1 MSVAGAVNGY
11 ARLVKTKR
19 KAGMT
24 MPFVDS
30 VHQYSNSAA
39 SGGQTVNQIK
49 DTGAVRQVSAQ
60 AQQLAPG
67 KVFEGTVTE
76 IKNGQVT
83 IGLNDGSTISARM
96 DAGVN
101 LEKGQPMLFE
111 VKSNTG
117 EQIAIR
123 PVSLESAQNPTLLKA
138 LEAAG
143 LKVNERNL
151 SMVNQMMAEKMPINK
166 ESLLQM
172 MRASAAFPKADM
184 QTLVQMQKLGFVI
197 TEDSLNQF
205 QNYKNGQQAILPEMN
220 RLMEGIAELSGR
232 VFGSQ
237 ATAQTPGAFLG
248 FQQQILGIL
257 LGSGQQ
263 PSSEAQMSNVLNQAA
278 LGELAENQ
286 AVQNLTV
293 TDVDAAQ
300 GAIIHQDLTESG
312 GNLMNG
318 NAMGEGFAGENLS
331 QGDMALGNQGEGAQQ
346 GAVSGN
352 SGGEAAQGNMAAG
365 ETAQAQGGTVGNAAG
380 EAAQAQGMAA
390 GQSGAG
396 EGASTVAQLLSS
408 EQQGRLTEMIQEF
421 SGARGSEQLLPEG
434 KLNTSLSAG
443 ELLQQMMK
451 VLEQSKDAGGTS
463 IQKLFHSEEYKA
475 LLKQA
480 MTEQWTLTPDK
491 LKEEGAVKDFYQRL
505 SNQMTELQQTLAQ
518 AGKEGSALAKS
529 AQSVQSNLEFMNQVN
544 QLYTYVQLPLKLQNQ
559 NAHSDLYVYTNK
571 KNLRQKEGALTALL
585 HLDMD
590 HLGATDIFVKLLGT
604 SVQTEFYFQDEISCR
619 LISQCSD
626 ELIRRLEEKGY
637 SCEVKVE
644 NRRKKQDFVQDF
656 LERENPPG
664 KLQRYSFDVKA

>member
-1 MSVAGAVNGY
+1 
-11 ARLVKTKR
+11 
-19 KAGMT
+19 

-30 VHQYSNSAA
+30 VHQYSNSVA
-39 SGGQTVNQIK
+39 SGGQAVNQIK

-60 AQQLAPG
+60 AQQLVPG

-83 IGLNDGSTISARM
+83 IGLNDGSSISARM
-96 DAGVN
+96 DAGVS

-111 VKSNTG
+111 VKSNNG

-172 MRASAAFPKADM
+172 MRASSAFPKADM

-205 QNYKNGQQAILPEMN
+205 QNYKNGQQAIMPEMN
-220 RLMEGIAELSGR
+220 HLMEGIAELSGK
-232 VFGSQ
+232 VFGSE
-237 ATAQTPGAFLG
+237 ATAQTPGALLG

-257 LGSGQQ
+257 LGTGQQ
-263 PSSEAQMSNVLNQAA
+263 PPSEAQMGNVQNQAA
-278 LGELAENQ
+278 LGELAQNQ

-312 GNLMNG
+312 GNPMNG
-318 NAMGEGFAGENLS
+318 NALGQGLAGENLS
-331 QGDMALGNQGEGAQQ
+331 QGDMALGNTAE

-352 SGGEAAQGNMAAG
+352 PGG
-365 ETAQAQGGTVGNAAG
+365 ETAQMQGGIAAGEGAQVQGDTVGNAAG
-380 EAAQAQGMAA
+380 EGAQVQGEAAA
-390 GQSGAG
+390 QSGAG
-396 EGASTVAQLLSS
+396 EGGSSVAQLLSS
-408 EQQGRLTEMIQEF
+408 EQQGRLTEMLQEF
-421 SGARGSEQLLPEG
+421 SGARGNEQLLPEG
-434 KLNTSLSAG
+434 KLNTSLGAG

-451 VLEQSKDAGGTS
+451 VLEQSKDANGAS
-463 IQKLFHSEEYKA
+463 IQKLFHSQEYKT

-491 LKEEGAVKDFYQRL
+491 LKEEGAVREFYQRL

-518 AGKEGSALAKS
+518 AGREGSALAKS

-590 HLGATDIFVKLLGT
+590 HLGATDIFVKLLGA

-626 ELIRRLEEKGY
+626 ELIKRLEEKGY

>member
-1 MSVAGAVNGY
+1 
-11 ARLVKTKR
+11 
-19 KAGMT
+19 

-30 VHQYSNSAA
+30 VQQYQNN
-39 SGGQTVNQIK
+39 TVSSTQALNQPR

-60 AQQLAPG
+60 AQQLVPG
-67 KVFEGTVTE
+67 RVFEGTVRE

-96 DAGVN
+96 DAGVS
-101 LEKGQPMLFE
+101 LEKGQPMIFE

-166 ESLLQM
+166 QSLLQM
-172 MRASAAFPKADM
+172 MRASSAFPKADM

-220 RLMEGIAELSGR
+220 RLMEGIAELSGK
-232 VFGSQ
+232 VFGSE
-237 ATAQTPGAFLG
+237 ATAQTPGALLG

-257 LGSGQQ
+257 LGTGQQ
-263 PSSEAQMSNVLNQAA
+263 PSSEAQLGNVQNQAA
-278 LGELAENQ
+278 LGELAQNQ

-293 TDVDAAQ
+293 ADVDAAQ
-300 GAIIHQDLTESG
+300 GAVIHQDLTESG
-312 GNLMNG
+312 GNFMAG
-318 NAMGEGFAGENLS
+318 NTMGEGLAGENLS
-331 QGDMALGNQGEGAQQ
+331 QGDMPLGNTAE

-352 SGGEAAQGNMAAG
+352 PGGESVQMQPGAAAG
-365 ETAQAQGGTVGNAAG
+365 ETAQAQGGAAAGETAHVQSGTVGNAAG
-380 EAAQAQGMAA
+380 EAAQAQ
-390 GQSGAG
+390 SGAG
-396 EGASTVAQLLSS
+396 EGTSTVAQLLSS
-408 EQQGRLTEMIQEF
+408 EQQGRLTEMLQEF
-421 SGARGSEQLLPEG
+421 SGARGNGQLLPEG

-443 ELLQQMMK
+443 EFLQQMMK
-451 VLEQSKDAGGTS
+451 VLEQSKDANGAS
-463 IQKLFHSEEYKA
+463 IQKLFHSEEYKT

-491 LKEEGAVKDFYQRL
+491 LKEEGAVKEFYQRL

-518 AGKEGSALAKS
+518 AGREGSVLAKS

-590 HLGATDIFVKLLGT
+590 HLGATDIFVKLLGI

-626 ELIRRLEEKGY
+626 ELIKRLEEKGY

>member
-1 MSVAGAVNGY
+1 
-11 ARLVKTKR
+11 
-19 KAGMT
+19 

-30 VHQYSNSAA
+30 VQQYQNNAVSNA
-39 SGGQTVNQIK
+39 QTLSQPK
-49 DTGAVRQVSAQ
+49 ETGAVRQISAQ
-60 AQQLAPG
+60 AQQLVPG

-166 ESLLQM
+166 QSLLQM
-172 MRASAAFPKADM
+172 MRASSAFPKADM

-205 QNYKNGQQAILPEMN
+205 QNYKNGQQAILPQMN
-220 RLMEGIAELSGR
+220 HLMEGIAELSGKF
-232 VFGSQ
+232 FGAETTGQ
-237 ATAQTPGAFLG
+237 APGALLG

-263 PSSEAQMSNVLNQAA
+263 PLSEAQMSTVQNQAA

-300 GAIIHQDLTESG
+300 GAIIHQDLTEG
-312 GNLMNG
+312 GSNFLPG
-318 NAMGEGFAGENLS
+318 N
-331 QGDMALGNQGEGAQQ
+331 DGAQQ
-346 GAVSGN
+346 GAVSEHPGGEASQMPGTIAGEASQAQGTATSGN
-352 SGGEAAQGNMAAG
+352 VTGEVALAQGDVSSANVIGEAAQTPGAA
-365 ETAQAQGGTVGNAAG
+365 TA
-380 EAAQAQGMAA
+380 
-390 GQSGAG
+390 SGG
-396 EGASTVAQLLSS
+396 EGGATVAQLLSN
-408 EQQGRLTEMIQEF
+408 EQQGRLSEMLQEF
-421 SGARGSEQLLPEG
+421 SGARGNEQLLPEG
-434 KLNTSLSAG
+434 KLNTNLSAG

-451 VLEQSKDAGGTS
+451 VLEQSKDADKSS
-463 IQKLFHSEEYKA
+463 IQKLFQSEEYKG

-480 MTEQWTLTPDK
+480 MSEQWTLTPDK
-491 LKEEGAVKDFYQRL
+491 LKEEGAVREFYQRL
-505 SNQMTELQQTLAQ
+505 SNQMTELQQALAQ
-518 AGKEGSALAKS
+518 AGKEGSALAKG
-529 AQSVQSNLEFMNQVN
+529 AQTVQSNLEFMNQMN

-604 SVQTEFYFQDEISCR
+604 SVQTEFYFQDEVSCR
-619 LISQCSD
+619 LITQCSD
-626 ELIRRLEEKGY
+626 ELIKRLEEKGY

>member
-1 MSVAGAVNGY
+1 
-11 ARLVKTKR
+11 
-19 KAGMT
+19 

-30 VHQYSNSAA
+30 VHQYSNSVA
-39 SGGQTVNQIK
+39 SGGQAVNQIK

-60 AQQLAPG
+60 AQQLVPG

-83 IGLNDGSTISARM
+83 IGLNDGSAISARM
-96 DAGVN
+96 DAGVS

-111 VKSNTG
+111 VKSNNG

-172 MRASAAFPKADM
+172 MRASSAFPKADM

-205 QNYKNGQQAILPEMN
+205 QNYKNGQQAIMPEMN
-220 RLMEGIAELSGR
+220 HLMEGIAELSGK
-232 VFGSQ
+232 VFGSE
-237 ATAQTPGAFLG
+237 ATAQTPGALLG

-257 LGSGQQ
+257 LGTGQQ
-263 PSSEAQMSNVLNQAA
+263 PPSEAQMGNVQNQAA
-278 LGELAENQ
+278 LGELAQNQ

-312 GNLMNG
+312 GNPMNG
-318 NAMGEGFAGENLS
+318 NALGQGLAGENLS
-331 QGDMALGNQGEGAQQ
+331 QGDMALGNTAEGAQQ

-352 SGGEAAQGNMAAG
+352 PGG
-365 ETAQAQGGTVGNAAG
+365 ETAQMQGGLAAGEGAQVQGDTVGNAAG
-380 EAAQAQGMAA
+380 EAAQAQGEAA
-390 GQSGAG
+390 AQSGAG
-396 EGASTVAQLLSS
+396 EGGSSVAQLLSS
-408 EQQGRLTEMIQEF
+408 EQQGRLTEMLQEF
-421 SGARGSEQLLPEG
+421 SGARGNEQLLPEG
-434 KLNTSLSAG
+434 KLNTSLGAG

-451 VLEQSKDAGGTS
+451 VLEQSKDANGAS
-463 IQKLFHSEEYKA
+463 IQKLFHSQEYKT

-491 LKEEGAVKDFYQRL
+491 LKEEGAVREFYQRL

-518 AGKEGSALAKS
+518 AGREGSALAKS

-590 HLGATDIFVKLLGT
+590 HLGATDIFVKLLGA

-626 ELIRRLEEKGY
+626 ELIKRLEEKGY

>member
-1 MSVAGAVNGY
+1 
-11 ARLVKTKR
+11 
-19 KAGMT
+19 

-39 SGGQTVNQIK
+39 SGGQNVNQIK
-49 DTGAVRQVSAQ
+49 DAGAVRQVSAQ
-60 AQQLAPG
+60 AQQLVPG

-96 DAGVN
+96 DAGVS

-111 VKSNTG
+111 VKSNSG

-172 MRASAAFPKADM
+172 MRASSTFPKADM

-220 RLMEGIAELSGR
+220 RLMEGIAELSGKI
-232 VFGSQ
+232 FGSET
-237 ATAQTPGAFLG
+237 TAQTPGALLG

-263 PSSEAQMSNVLNQAA
+263 PTSEAQSANVQNQAA
-278 LGELAENQ
+278 LGQLAENQ
-286 AVQNLTV
+286 TVQNLTV

-312 GNLMNG
+312 GNFMNG

-331 QGDMALGNQGEGAQQ
+331 QGGMAAGNSSE

-352 SGGEAAQGNMAAG
+352 IGGDNAQMQGGMAAGEAAQS
-365 ETAQAQGGTVGNAAG
+365 QGGTVGNVAG
-380 EAAQAQGMAA
+380 EAAQAQDTAA
-390 GQSGAG
+390 AQSGAG
-396 EGASTVAQLLSS
+396 QGTSTVEQLLSS

-421 SGARGSEQLLPEG
+421 SGARGNEQLLPEG

-451 VLEQSKDAGGTS
+451 VLEQSKNADSAS
-463 IQKLFHSEEYKA
+463 IQKLFHSEEYKM

-491 LKEEGAVKDFYQRL
+491 LKEEGAVREFYQRL
-505 SNQMTELQQTLAQ
+505 SSQMTELQQTLAQ
-518 AGKEGSALAKS
+518 AGKDGSALAKS

-604 SVQTEFYFQDEISCR
+604 SVQTEFYFQDEVSCR

-626 ELIRRLEEKGY
+626 ELIKRLEEKGY